1 MKKISKKARLR
12 IKLHNEKYRY
22 KRRRKPR
29 EHISKDSIKKSELL
43 KLCNETNKWIDAEK
57 NSGLIISKCIKPKQ
71 KKNNMIVI
79 HLPANLDLE
88 AYYNQTLQVFTAI
101 RKLVNLLERFRGFRL
116 PQYVYKIGNVNF
128 DNLKKISTP
137 AALIL
142 TSEIAR
148 WETSIRKRL
157 VPQVDLW
164 DEEIYHSFSQ
174 LGFFELFQN
183 KPKKI
188 SNGIKDIELNYVKY
202 FKGSCVNKEY
212 ATNSKRQLKYKIRE
226 LTGNDVPAW
235 TLLHSGLS
243 EAVTNVT
250 HHAYPESDSI
260 TWHDKSWYLTGS
272 FNIKTRVMTIS
283 FFDQGIGIP
292 SSLPKST
299 MWENL
304 LDYISFLKVPTA
316 SNRLDSVLLK
326 AAVNM
331 PRTRTGKEDRGK
343 GLQDLL
349 EFIKERKEGS
359 LSIFSERGSYVCNF
373 EGGKLKGKS
382 KSYQRPLCG
391 TLITW
396 SVTLE
401 EISPQ

>member
-1 MKKISKKARLR
+1 MKKISKNARLR
-12 IKLHNEKYRY
+12 IKLHNERYRY
-22 KRRRKPR
+22 KRKRKPR
-29 EHISKDSIKKSELL
+29 KHKNKDSLKKIELSN
-43 KLCNETNKWIDAEK
+43 LCNNTNAWIENEVA
-57 NSGLIISKCIKPKQ
+57 NGLIISYCIKPKQ

-79 HLPANLDLE
+79 HLPEILDLE
-88 AYYNQTLQVFTAI
+88 TNYDKTIQVFTSI
-101 RKLVNLLERFRGFRL
+101 RMLVNLLEEFRGFQL
-116 PQYVYKIGNVNF
+116 PQSVYKIGSVKF
-128 DNLKKISTP
+128 DNLKRISTS

-142 TSEIAR
+142 TSEIAK
-148 WETSIRKRL
+148 WETCIKKRL
-157 VPQVDLW
+157 VPQVDSW
-164 DEEIYHSFSQ
+164 NEEIYHSFSQ
-174 LGFFELFQN
+174 LGFFELFKN

-188 SNGIKDIELNYVKY
+188 SNGITDIEINYVKY
-202 FKGSCVNKEY
+202 FKGSCANNEH
-212 ATNSKRQLKYKIRE
+212 ATASKKQLKQKIRE
-226 LTGNDVPAW
+226 LTGNEVPAW

-250 HHAYPESDSI
+250 HHAYPESDNI

-272 FNIKTRVMTIS
+272 FNIKTRMMTIS

-292 SSLPKST
+292 SSLPNST
-299 MWENL
+299 VWENL
-304 LDYISFLKVPTA
+304 LNYISYIKVPAA
-316 SNRLDSVLLK
+316 SRKLDSVLLK
-326 AAVNM
+326 AAINM

-349 EFIKERKEGS
+349 EFIKQRNEGS
-359 LSIFSERGSYVCNF
+359 LSIFSERGSYICKF

-382 KSYQRPLCG
+382 KSYLRPLCG